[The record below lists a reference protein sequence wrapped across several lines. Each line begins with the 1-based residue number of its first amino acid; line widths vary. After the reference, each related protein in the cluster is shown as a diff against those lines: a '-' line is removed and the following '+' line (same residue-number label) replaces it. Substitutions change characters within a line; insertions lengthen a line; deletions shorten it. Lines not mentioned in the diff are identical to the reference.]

1 MKIDRSQP
9 SLAALLQARRA
20 PWPASQIPSTPAPR
34 SADSGG
40 LDRDSA
46 PGPDRRDL
54 MPSPAP
60 VWPRVFPGL

>member
-34 SADSGG
+34 SADPGG
-40 LDRDSA
+40 LDHDSA

-54 MPSPAP
+54 MPPPAP
-60 VWPRVFPGL
+60 AWPRVFPGL